1 MVIVTQSF
9 SPTNDV
15 RFVTLACCNL
25 FLGCPIL
32 RAAKG
37 GSQYAM
43 PATSMSPDKQR
54 SKISILFTSTVRVLF
69 TTLIFT
75 AGAMGLG
82 LLLGIVGMIAYGL
95 VTGVQ
100 PDMRNA
106 YRHVA
111 IPLAVT
117 IGCIALIGALYLEVR
132 ARRTRG

>member
-1 MVIVTQSF
+1 
-9 SPTNDV
+9 
-15 RFVTLACCNL
+15 
-25 FLGCPIL
+25 
-32 RAAKG
+32 
-37 GSQYAM
+37 M

-82 LLLGIVGMIAYGL
+82 LLLGIIGMVAYGL
-95 VTGVQ
+95 IAGVQ

-106 YRHVA
+106 YRRVA
-111 IPLAVT
+111 IPLAIA
-117 IGCIALIGALYLEVR
+117 IGCVAFLGALVLEVR